1 VSLLNVLPG
10 ASLRILRRVLLGYA
24 KRMDPERML
33 INSKR
38 GALRAAVQAAR
49 HSRAY
54 RVLLQEHGISPA
66 SLPALTDLTVLPVL
80 TKANTFERF
89 TLAHLARP
97 SPVETLADVLTSSGR
112 SGRSFGF
119 RLTARGQHETS
130 WFDIDLGLQDV
141 FKVDQRSTLLVN
153 CLPMGVVFRSR
164 AVAVANVSARED
176 MACAILRD
184 VGPHFQQTL
193 LCTDPLFIRPLL
205 DEARAAGVDWTALNT
220 SVIMGEEVLVE
231 AQRDF
236 IAAHMGIDLDHDTQ
250 RLIGSSFGVGELG
263 LNLLFETRETIRM
276 RRAMRTNAQVAQ
288 LLTDSA
294 DDGSAPSV
302 FCYNPLRCH
311 IEVLKPNPDG
321 FGELCF
327 TMLDAHAIIALP
339 RFSSGDMG
347 RLVSRPDAAQAA
359 QEAAT
364 PAPWLPVVV
373 LKGRMKDRPA
383 GMPSVESIKE
393 LIYTKPA
400 VADQLTGAFRI
411 APDSGGVKLTL
422 QASYDR
428 AADFPALR
436 QQLLKM
442 GAARLPM
449 PLELEILAPLAFP
462 YRPLLDYERKFTYVA
477 SELTAPPN
485 QTQDR

>member
-1 VSLLNVLPG
+1 M
-10 ASLRILRRVLLGYA
+10 LRRVLLGYA
-24 KRMDPERML
+24 KRMDPGRML

-97 SPVETLADVLTSSGR
+97 LPVETLADVLTSSGR

-119 RLTARGQHETS
+119 RLTARGQHEAS

-141 FKVDQRSTLLVN
+141 FKVDERSTLLVN

-164 AVAVANVSARED
+164 AVAVANVSVRED
-176 MACAILRD
+176 MACSILRD

-193 LCTDPLFIRPLL
+193 LCADPLFIRRLL
-205 DEARAAGVDWTALNT
+205 DEARATGVDWTALNT
-220 SVIMGEEVLVE
+220 SVIIGEEILVE
-231 AQRDF
+231 AQRDY
-236 IAAHMGIDLDHDTQ
+236 IAARMGIDPDRDPH

-276 RRAMRTNAQVAQ
+276 RRAMRSLVAVAQ
-288 LLTDSA
+288 LLGGSSGDR
-294 DDGSAPSV
+294 SAPSV

-311 IEVLKPNPDG
+311 IEVLNPDLDG

-327 TMLDAHAIIALP
+327 TMLDQHAVIALP
-339 RFSSGDMG
+339 RYASGDLG
-347 RLVSRPDAAQAA
+347 RLVSRQDAALAA
-359 QEAAT
+359 QLAAT

-373 LKGRMKDRPA
+373 VKGRIKDRPA
-383 GMPSVESIKE
+383 GLPSVESIKE
-393 LIYTKPA
+393 LIYSEPT

-411 APDSGGVKLTL
+411 AKAAGGVQLVI
-422 QASYDR
+422 QVNHDR
-428 AADFPALR
+428 EIQYPELHQHLVALGNIH
-436 QQLLKM
+436 LSV
-442 GAARLPM
+442 PFE
-449 PLELEILAPLAFP
+449 LELLAPLAFP
-462 YRPLLDYERKFTYVA
+462 YRPVLDYERKFPYLA
-477 SELTAPPN
+477 SLGP
-485 QTQDR
+485 

>member
-1 VSLLNVLPG
+1 MSLLTLLPG
-10 ASLRILRRVLLGYA
+10 ASMRLLRRAMLGYA
-24 KRMDPERML
+24 RRISPVRML
-33 INSKR
+33 ENSKR
-38 GALRAAVQAAR
+38 GALRAAVRAAG

-54 RVLLQEHGISPA
+54 RILLKEHGISPA
-66 SLPALTDLTVLPVL
+66 TLSALTDLTVLPVL

-89 TLAHLARP
+89 TLVHLARP
-97 SPVETLADVLTSSGR
+97 VPVETLADVLTSSGR

-119 RLTARGQHETS
+119 RLTARGPHETS

-141 FKVDQRSTLLVN
+141 FNVDQRSTLLVN

-164 AVAVANVSARED
+164 AVAVANVSVRED

-193 LCTDPLFIRPLL
+193 LCTDPLFVRRLL
-205 DEARAAGVDWTALNT
+205 DEARATGVDWTALNT
-220 SVIMGEEVLVE
+220 SVIMGEEVMVE

-236 IAAHMGIDLDHDTQ
+236 IAARMGIDLDHDPN

-276 RRAMRTNAQVAQ
+276 RRAIRTRLPVAQ
-288 LLTDSA
+288 LLSGTS

-311 IEVLKPNPDG
+311 IEVLNPDPDG

-327 TMLDAHAIIALP
+327 TMLDQHAIIDLP
-339 RFSSGDMG
+339 RYATGDMG
-347 RLVSRPDAAQAA
+347 KLVSRQDAAQAA
-359 QEAAT
+359 QLAGT

-373 LKGRMKDRPA
+373 VKGRIKDRPA

-393 LIYTKPA
+393 LIYSNTA
-400 VADQLTGAFRI
+400 VAEQLTGAFRI
-411 APDSGGVKLTL
+411 AQGAGGITLTF
-422 QASYDR
+422 QANHDR
-428 AADFPALR
+428 TAAYPGLR
-436 QQLLKM
+436 QQLVTLGNSHLCGPCEM
-442 GAARLPM
+442 D
-449 PLELEILAPLAFP
+449 ILAPLAFP
-462 YRPLLDYERKFTYVA
+462 YRPVLDHERKFPYLDPHRTRA
-477 SELTAPPN
+477 SAG
-485 QTQDR
+485 